1 MVRVDAVAVKPGVR
15 PHRGTGRALA
25 AGGAMSGIAAP
36 AQTVTVDP
44 PVARA
49 GLAGRRVG
57 PHLPIRDGLLRTVER
72 AQALGA
78 SALQVFTDDPKAW
91 TPRTGDLPDVDRFR
105 AFLDASDITL
115 LVHASYLVNLASPD
129 PDVHARG
136 IARMRREMAA
146 AAELGARALNVHVG
160 SHRGAGVAAGVDRV
174 AEALARILD
183 PDPAPAGP
191 LLVLETSA
199 GQGDA
204 LGVSLE
210 ELAAIV
216 DAAERRGVDRR
227 RLGVC
232 LDTAHLW
239 SAGYAIDDPGVIDT
253 LLASIDATLGD
264 TALAMVHLNDART
277 ARGSRQD
284 RHEHLGDGRI
294 GAPGLGHLA
303 RHPRLIGVP
312 MLLETPDL
320 DAGWDAVDM
329 ARVRAYLAQE
339 PVATGALPTSDVVP
353 AAGVGGARM
362 HIPGSP
368 PECA

>member
-1 MVRVDAVAVKPGVR
+1 MVRVDAVAVKPYVH
-15 PHRGTGRALA
+15 PCRGNGRATA
-25 AGGAMSGIAAP
+25 AGRAMSAAP
-36 AQTVTVDP
+36 ARTVSVDP

-91 TPRTGDLPDVDRFR
+91 APRTGDLPDVDRFR
-105 AFLDASDITL
+105 ALLDAADITL
-115 LVHASYLVNLASPD
+115 RVHASYLVNLASPD

-136 IARMRREMAA
+136 IERMRHEMAA
-146 AAELGARALNVHVG
+146 AAELGARAVNVHVG

-174 AEALARILD
+174 AEAIARIL
-183 PDPAPAGP
+183 AQALGPAGP

-210 ELAAIV
+210 ELAAII
-216 DAAERRGVDRR
+216 DGAAHRGVDRH

-253 LLASIDATLGD
+253 LLASVDATLGD
-264 TALAMVHLNDART
+264 TALAMVHLNDARV

-294 GAPGLGHLA
+294 GDLGLGHLA
-303 RHPRLIGVP
+303 RHPRLIDVP

-339 PVATGALPTSDVVP
+339 PVAAGVLPTSDVVP
-353 AAGVGGARM
+353 AARVGGARV

-368 PECA
+368 PERA